1 MGKASVFQNS
11 EVFFCANLPPIFLL
25 LLLCCGVT
33 HTRIRVWM
41 HPSATSQAVTVPV
54 KWSIRE
60 LGLQEPLSQG
70 IIARRSCRWMKGPF
84 GELWAA
90 FRQQHLRD
98 FLIRVRGYFAA
109 DEYIRCNFNG
119 ARTLK
124 IKCGFW
130 KKSFLS
136 WIHCAPC
143 LPAEIIPLLGYAEG

>member
-11 EVFFCANLPPIFLL
+11 GVFFCANLPPIFLL

-33 HTRIRVWM
+33 HARIRVWM
-41 HPSATSQAVTVPV
+41 HPSATSQAV
-54 KWSIRE
+54 
-60 LGLQEPLSQG
+60 GLQEPLSQG
-70 IIARRSCRWMKGPF
+70 SIARGSCRWMKGPF

-109 DEYIRCNFNG
+109 DEHIGCNFNG

-124 IKCGFW
+124 IKCGFG